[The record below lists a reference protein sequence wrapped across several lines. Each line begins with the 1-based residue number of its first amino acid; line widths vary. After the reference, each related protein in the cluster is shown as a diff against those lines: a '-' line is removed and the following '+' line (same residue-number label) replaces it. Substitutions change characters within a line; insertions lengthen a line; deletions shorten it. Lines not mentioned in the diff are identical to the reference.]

1 MTMLATA
8 PVSGGTAWM
17 ADAVCYGHTSVFFAP
32 PASARQVVAG
42 INAHLMWSGVS
53 GAEQDR
59 QLGLLADAG
68 AGIVRV
74 DGFELANGDGHPTIK
89 IRLRY
94 TEERE
99 RVISG
104 IRRISKPGRRVYRGA
119 SDLPR
124 VLGGLGVAIISTSQ
138 GVMTDKQARQAR
150 VGGEILAYVW

>member
-1 MTMLATA
+1 MTDPIADMLARIRNASTA
-8 PVSGGTAWM
+8 FHDEV
-17 ADAVCYGHTSVFFAP
+17 DI
-32 PASARQVVAG
+32 PASKIKENIAR
-42 INAHLMWSGVS
+42 I
-53 GAEQDR
+53 
-59 QLGLLADAG
+59 LADEG
-68 AGIVRV
+68 FV

>member
-1 MTMLATA
+1 MTMTDPIADMLARIRNASTA
-8 PVSGGTAWM
+8 FHDEV
-17 ADAVCYGHTSVFFAP
+17 DI
-32 PASARQVVAG
+32 PASKIKENIAR
-42 INAHLMWSGVS
+42 I
-53 GAEQDR
+53 
-59 QLGLLADAG
+59 LADEG
-68 AGIVRV
+68 FV
-74 DGFELANGDGHPTIK
+74 DGFEVANGDGHPTIK

-94 TEERE
+94 TDERE

-138 GVMTDKQARQAR
+138 GVMTDKQARKAR

>member
-1 MTMLATA
+1 MSMTDPIADMLARIRNASTA
-8 PVSGGTAWM
+8 YHDEVEI
-17 ADAVCYGHTSVFFAP
+17 
-32 PASARQVVAG
+32 PASKIKENIAR
-42 INAHLMWSGVS
+42 I
-53 GAEQDR
+53 
-59 QLGLLADAG
+59 LADEG
-68 AGIVRV
+68 YV
-74 DGFELANGDGHPTIK
+74 DGFEVANGEGHPTIK

-119 SDLPR
+119 SELPR
-124 VLGGLGVAIISTSQ
+124 VLGGLGVAIVSTSQ

>member
-1 MTMLATA
+1 MSMTDPIADMLARIRNASTA
-8 PVSGGTAWM
+8 YHDEV
-17 ADAVCYGHTSVFFAP
+17 DI
-32 PASARQVVAG
+32 PASKIKENIAR
-42 INAHLMWSGVS
+42 I
-53 GAEQDR
+53 
-59 QLGLLADAG
+59 LADEG
-68 AGIVRV
+68 FV
-74 DGFELANGDGHPTIK
+74 DGFELSNGDGHPKIT

-124 VLGGLGVAIISTSQ
+124 VLGGLGVAIVSTSQ